1 MAHRVNSMLQS
12 QLRAEFVALNA
23 KMDSVRTELRADMS
37 SVRTELRTE
46 ISSLRTV
53 LRADISSVR
62 TELHDDFR
70 QTLKDREVRS
80 PCGCA
85 LDVC

>member
-1 MAHRVNSMLQS
+1 MAHRVSSLLQS

-23 KMDSVRTELRADMS
+23 KMD

>member
-23 KMDSVRTELRADMS
+23 KMDSVRTELRTDIA
-37 SVRTELRTE
+37 SVRTELRT
-46 ISSLRTV
+46 
-53 LRADISSVR
+53 DIASGR
-62 TELHDDFR
+62 TELRTDFASGRTELRDDFR

>member
-12 QLRAEFVALNA
+12 QLRAEFVTLNA
-23 KMDSVRTELRADMS
+23 KMDSVRTELRMDIS
-37 SVRTELRTE
+37 SGRTELR
-46 ISSLRTV
+46 
-53 LRADISSVR
+53 
-62 TELHDDFR
+62 DDFR

>member
-1 MAHRVNSMLQS
+1 MLQS

-23 KMDSVRTELRADMS
+23 KMD

>member
-12 QLRAEFVALNA
+12 QLRAEFVTLNA
-23 KMDSVRTELRADMS
+23 NMDSVRTELR
-37 SVRTELRTE
+37 T
-46 ISSLRTV
+46 
-53 LRADISSVR
+53 DISSVR
-62 TELHDDFR
+62 TDLHDDFR
-70 QTLKDREVRS
+70 QKLKDLEVRS

>member
-1 MAHRVNSMLQS
+1 MAHRVSSMLQS

-23 KMDSVRTELRADMS
+23 KMD

>member
-1 MAHRVNSMLQS
+1 MLQS

-23 KMDSVRTELRADMS
+23 KMDSVRTELRTDIAS
-37 SVRTELRTE
+37 GRTELR
-46 ISSLRTV
+46 
-53 LRADISSVR
+53 
-62 TELHDDFR
+62 DDFR

>member
-12 QLRAEFVALNA
+12 QLRAEFVALTA
-23 KMDSVRTELRADMS
+23 KIDSVRTELRTGIAS
-37 SVRTELRTE
+37 GRTELR
-46 ISSLRTV
+46 
-53 LRADISSVR
+53 
-62 TELHDDFR
+62 DDFR

>member
-1 MAHRVNSMLQS
+1 MAHRVSSMLQS

-23 KMDSVRTELRADMS
+23 KMDSM
-37 SVRTELRTE
+37 RTELRTD
-46 ISSLRTV
+46 ISSLRTT
-53 LRADISSVR
+53 LRTDISSVR
-62 TELHDDFR
+62 TALRTDISSVRTDLHDDFR
-70 QTLKDREVRS
+70 QTLKDYEVRS